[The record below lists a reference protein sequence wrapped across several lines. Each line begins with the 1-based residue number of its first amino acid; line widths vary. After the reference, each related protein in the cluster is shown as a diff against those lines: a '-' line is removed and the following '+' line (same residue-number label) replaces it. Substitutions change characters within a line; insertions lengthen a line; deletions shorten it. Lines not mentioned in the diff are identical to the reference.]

1 MKVANLSAL
10 CTKRLYPLLISVT
23 GSVDPSDTVRPEGL
37 SQRKS
42 QMTPLGIEPAT
53 FSHRLPHN
61 ALYCVA
67 SNTEEE

>member
-10 CTKRLYPLLISVT
+10 CTERLYPLLISVT
-23 GSVDPSDTVRPEGL
+23 GKVDPRVIVRPEGL

-42 QMTPLGIEPAT
+42 KMTPSGIEPAT

-61 ALYCVA
+61 ALYILA
-67 SNTEEE
+67 NNSEEE